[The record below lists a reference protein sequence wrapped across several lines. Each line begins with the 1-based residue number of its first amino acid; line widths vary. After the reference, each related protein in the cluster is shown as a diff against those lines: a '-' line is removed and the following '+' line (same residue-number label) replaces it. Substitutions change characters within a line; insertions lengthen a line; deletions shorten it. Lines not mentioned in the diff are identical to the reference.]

1 MKKKLYMHIGA
12 SKCASSSIQRN
23 LYENSDLLRRFG
35 HSLSGKDLTWN
46 GSVSSRTSAT
56 YLADIK
62 KLGEK
67 NAKKVIAEKLN
78 NARKSSIISSEY
90 LWSSDGFSLFKGML
104 DDFDVSVLFV
114 VRRQDMW
121 IYSAWKQWWVK
132 KGYSLDEFVDECMAV
147 GRPDFGDAMQRWSD
161 LVGENNVTLISLDFL
176 EEPLHRVLSSWIGVD
191 LPPTSNESS
200 NDAFDFRLLDLMSRH
215 PSIHS
220 DVHDRRIEKIILKT
234 KSAYQKRYALPEADS
249 LRILERFQKD
259 NERLLGQQKAD
270 RLAPASDRLPTM
282 TGKDDLEFVVACLME
297 AVGALNEELVQAR
310 RSIAQ
315 LRKQVLLPDRKSHEL
330 GIENESSMVA
340 AMQRD

>member
-1 MKKKLYMHIGA
+1 M
-12 SKCASSSIQRN
+12 
-23 LYENSDLLRRFG
+23 
-35 HSLSGKDLTWN
+35 
-46 GSVSSRTSAT
+46 SSRTAAT
-56 YLADIK
+56 YLAEIK
-62 KLGEK
+62 KMGTSIAK
-67 NAKKVIAEKLN
+67 NIIADKLN
-78 NARKSSIISSEY
+78 KAPNKSIISSEY
-90 LWSSDGFSLFKGML
+90 LWNEDGHGLFDGTI
-104 DDFDVSVLFV
+104 DEFDVSVLFV

-132 KGYSLDEFVDECMAV
+132 KGYSLDQFIEECIAV
-147 GRPDFGDAMQRWSD
+147 GRPDFLGALQRWSD
-161 LVGENNVTLISLDFL
+161 LVGEENITLISLDFL
-176 EEPLHRVLSSWIGVD
+176 DEPLHRVLSRWLGVD
-191 LPPTSNESS
+191 LPPASSEGS

-220 DVHDRRIEKIILKT
+220 DVHDRRIEKLILKT

-249 LRILERFQKD
+249 LSILERFQKD

-270 RLAPASDRLPTM
+270 RLAPTSDRLPTM

-315 LRKQVLLPDRKSHEL
+315 LRKQILLPDRKSHEL

-340 AMQRD
+340 VMQRD